1 MCRTHYT
8 YESGRED
15 ITTLYLVPVAPGVT
29 RAYNKVV
36 LKNVASRTKSIFN
49 FLSKTVLSS
58 GFFHA
63 FGHGLVDQVCI
74 PRAQK
79 PVNVLLCKVHTSP
92 HCSACAM
99 IGGTQ
104 TRTYALSAQDL
115 AGEHGSQDIVP
126 FLAPRA
132 IESQIYEKGSCLSG
146 D

>member
-1 MCRTHYT
+1 MGQIRALCRQSNVPQTQNSHVLRRTHYT

-63 FGHGLVDQVCI
+63 FGHGLVDQVGF
-74 PRAQK
+74 P
-79 PVNVLLCKVHTSP
+79 
-92 HCSACAM
+92 
-99 IGGTQ
+99 
-104 TRTYALSAQDL
+104 AQDREPL
-115 AGEHGSQDIVP
+115 
-126 FLAPRA
+126 
-132 IESQIYEKGSCLSG
+132 
-146 D
+146 

>member
-1 MCRTHYT
+1 MLILTFGGLVPGLVGAKRCADTPLSLQAWSPHIWCRTHYT

-63 FGHGLVDQVCI
+63 FGHGLVDQVGL
-74 PRAQK
+74 PAQ
-79 PVNVLLCKVHTSP
+79 NSG
-92 HCSACAM
+92 
-99 IGGTQ
+99 I
-104 TRTYALSAQDL
+104 LS
-115 AGEHGSQDIVP
+115 
-126 FLAPRA
+126 
-132 IESQIYEKGSCLSG
+132 
-146 D
+146 

>member
-1 MCRTHYT
+1 MVCRTHYT

-63 FGHGLVDQVCI
+63 FGHGLVDQVDTHPAI
-74 PRAQK
+74 IEW
-79 PVNVLLCKVHTSP
+79 LCQG
-92 HCSACAM
+92 CS
-99 IGGTQ
+99 G
-104 TRTYALSAQDL
+104 
-115 AGEHGSQDIVP
+115 
-126 FLAPRA
+126 
-132 IESQIYEKGSCLSG
+132 
-146 D
+146 

>member
-63 FGHGLVDQVCI
+63 FGHGLVDQVRIGRVHLGSGHMGVQWTPSCT
-74 PRAQK
+74 RAMTMLNLAAGN
-79 PVNVLLCKVHTSP
+79 NVKERSRPAAV
-92 HCSACAM
+92 
-99 IGGTQ
+99 
-104 TRTYALSAQDL
+104 R
-115 AGEHGSQDIVP
+115 
-126 FLAPRA
+126 
-132 IESQIYEKGSCLSG
+132 
-146 D
+146 